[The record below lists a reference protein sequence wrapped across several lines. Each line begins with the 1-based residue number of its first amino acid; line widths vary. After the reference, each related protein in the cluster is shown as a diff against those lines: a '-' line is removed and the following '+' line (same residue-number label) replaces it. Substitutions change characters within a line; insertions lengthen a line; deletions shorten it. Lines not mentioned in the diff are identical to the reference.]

1 MTTLTLFIKP
11 SSRNV
16 LIRDLAVINWVLLSL
31 AARRLGR
38 TAFGNLPFKKVI
50 P

>member
-16 LIRDLAVINWVLLSL
+16 LIWDLAVINWVILSL
-31 AARRLGR
+31 AARRLRR
-38 TAFGNLPFKKVI
+38 TAFGNLPFKKVA
-50 P
+50 